1 VTNLQPLAL
10 LALQI
15 SVFCTVFGFGLKT
28 RLDDVSILWRR
39 PALLA
44 RSFVA
49 VFVMMPIVAVLLTRL
64 FDFRPAVEIVLIAL
78 AISPVPPLLPQKQ
91 SQAGAE
97 THYALGMM
105 ATFGLLAIVMV
116 PLALEILARVS
127 GRPLAI
133 DPVVVARIVLTST
146 VLPLAAGMVARAI
159 APRLAAK
166 IESPIMLA
174 AQIWL
179 VVAALALIVITAR
192 GIWAWVGDGTIIAMV
207 LFLAAGFAIGIAM
220 AGPDSDHALV
230 LALATAYRHPAIAFS
245 IASANF
251 PEERFGGAILLYLIV
266 GAIVYLP
273 YVVWQRRR
281 LQRRVARLTRTP
293 G

>member
-39 PALLA
+39 PVLLA

-78 AISPVPPLLPQKQ
+78 AISPLPPLLPQKQ

-146 VLPLAAGMVARAI
+146 VLPLAAGMVARAM

-273 YVVWQRRR
+273 YVLWQRRR

>member
-1 VTNLQPLAL
+1 
-10 LALQI
+10 
-15 SVFCTVFGFGLKT
+15 
-28 RLDDVSILWRR
+28 
-39 PALLA
+39 
-44 RSFVA
+44 
-49 VFVMMPIVAVLLTRL
+49 
-64 FDFRPAVEIVLIAL
+64 
-78 AISPVPPLLPQKQ
+78 
-91 SQAGAE
+91 
-97 THYALGMM
+97 
-105 ATFGLLAIVMV
+105 
-116 PLALEILARVS
+116 
-127 GRPLAI
+127 
-133 DPVVVARIVLTST
+133 VVVARIVLTST